1 MSCCLKSLLG
11 SNHHLRPQPKNV
23 CHQERETV
31 QTAVKTRQDEVLA
44 LLLRE
49 GPRDTIVIDAKCYLG
64 SERTS
69 TPLSEVA
76 HKGLAL
82 LVRALLQVGELPGA
96 DNHHLK
102 EKLLYTAARA
112 GQTSVIRIL
121 FEHRNE
127 REH

>member
-1 MSCCLKSLLG
+1 M
-11 SNHHLRPQPKNV
+11 
-23 CHQERETV
+23 
-31 QTAVKTRQDEVLA
+31 KTRQDEVFA
-44 LLLRE
+44 LLLQK

-82 LVRALLQVGELPGA
+82 SVQVLLQVGELPGA
-96 DNHHLK
+96 ENHHS
-102 EKLLYTAARA
+102 EEMLLYTAARA
-112 GQTSVIRIL
+112 EQTSVIRIL